1 MACWE
6 AGAPLNL
13 QPRPGQ
19 QWAAVS
25 GKNKEPGRAP
35 RRRLRAT
42 YTRIAGV
49 RHLLA
54 AYELGEDKPPAAGR
68 PSQGA
73 LLVPAVGGRN
83 GMARHGPPSSCNQLV
98 W

>member
-54 AYELGEDKPPAAGR
+54 AYELGDDKP
-68 PSQGA
+68 
-73 LLVPAVGGRN
+73 VGGRSSFP
-83 GMARHGPPSSCNQLV
+83 GHAARTRCRRRERDGTGWTAIV
-98 W
+98 M

>member
-49 RHLLA
+49 PHLLA

-73 LLVPAVGGRN
+73 
-83 GMARHGPPSSCNQLV
+83 ARTRCRRRERDGTGWTAIV
-98 W
+98 M